1 MWCIDDLKEMSNSTV
16 FIYWTAIQLEVSDE
30 MTWNFKND
38 LKIFKFQWCQTKNF
52 LHIKQASI

>member
-1 MWCIDDLKEMSNSTV
+1 MWCIDDLKEMLNSTI
-16 FIYWTAIQLEVSDE
+16 FIYRTAIQLEVSDE
-30 MTWNFKND
+30 MTWNFKNN